1 MLETVIKAIDD
12 LLSVID
18 HYQIKNV
25 NPQVYDLKSLKEILS
40 ANNEISLREKLTIY
54 QALFPPHGG
63 LSDIHYWHN
72 DFEIRKQINELISN
86 SNKIISNY
94 LLDR

>member
-1 MLETVIKAIDD
+1 MARKVLFK
-12 LLSVID
+12 
-18 HYQIKNV
+18 
-25 NPQVYDLKSLKEILS
+25 PQVHYLKSLKEILN

-54 QALFPPHGG
+54 QALFPPRAG

-72 DFEIRKQINELISN
+72 DFEIRKQVNELISI